1 MRMALRVTAQV
12 SLYPLRVPHL
22 SPTIKSFVAAL
33 QQEGLEATIGT
44 LSTSV
49 EGDAEVFFKAL
60 AKAFSAAAQE
70 GHVVMSVTAANFR
83 PTAL

>member
-1 MRMALRVTAQV
+1 MAVRITAQV

-22 SPTIKSFVAAL
+22 SPPIKSFVAAL

-49 EGDAEVFFKAL
+49 EGEAEVFFKAL
-60 AKAFSAAAQE
+60 AKAFALAAQE
-70 GHVVMSVTAANFR
+70 GHVVMSLTAANFR
-83 PTAL
+83 PGAV